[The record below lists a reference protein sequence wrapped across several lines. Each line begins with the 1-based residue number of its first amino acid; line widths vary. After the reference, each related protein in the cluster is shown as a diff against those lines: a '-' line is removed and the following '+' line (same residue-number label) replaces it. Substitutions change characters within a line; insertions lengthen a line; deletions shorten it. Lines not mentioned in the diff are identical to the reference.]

1 MKKEEDLTLGTP
13 IFRIIFHIDL
23 NAFFASCETTL
34 RPELQK
40 LPLAITGEK
49 SSKRGIVV
57 TANYVARQYGVH
69 SAMPLMQA
77 KKKCPSLV
85 VVAANFDLYR
95 KISQQF
101 IDLLHTYSDK
111 VEKASIDEAY
121 VDVTHLYHQVHP
133 LLLAQQIQARILN
146 ELKIGCSIGIAP
158 NKFLAKMASDMKKPN
173 GITVLRKRDLPKML
187 WPLPIEEMF
196 GIGKAS
202 SPKLKQ
208 LGINTINDLVH
219 YKDVEKIE
227 QLFGRHALKWI
238 EDAKGNDQTP
248 INPNKY
254 EVPSSIG
261 HSTTFAKDYCFDEE
275 IKAEAKRMCIKTS
288 NRLKRYQLYAKTISI
303 QLKDNTFKQITRS
316 KTVEVPIQTVS
327 EIYPIIEELFE
338 EHWEGQPLRLVGVNT
353 TNLVSTNKV
362 TQQLN
367 LFNYQSF
374 ATEEKLNQT
383 LQKIKTKHGNHL
395 IQKGIQKGQKN
406 K

>member
-1 MKKEEDLTLGTP
+1 MGTP

-23 NAFFASCETTL
+23 NAFFASCETIL
-34 RPELQK
+34 RPELQN

-77 KKKCPSLV
+77 KKKCPHLV
-85 VVAANFDLYR
+85 VASANFDLYR

-101 IDLLHTYSDK
+101 IQLLHEYSDQ

-121 VDVTHLYHQVHP
+121 VDVTHLYQEIHP
-133 LLLAQQIQARILN
+133 LHLAQQIQQRIFN

-173 GITVLRKRDLPKML
+173 GITVLRKRDLPHIL
-187 WPLPIEEMF
+187 WPMPIEEMF
-196 GIGKAS
+196 GVGKAS

-208 LGINTINDLVH
+208 LGINTIGDLVH
-219 YKDVEKIE
+219 YKDVDKIE
-227 QLFGRHALKWI
+227 QLFGHHALKWI
-238 EDAKGNDQTP
+238 ENAKGNDQNP

-261 HSTTFAKDYCFDEE
+261 HSTTFSKDYCFDEE

-288 NRLKRYQLYAKTISI
+288 NRLKKYGLYAKTISI
-303 QLKDNTFKQITRS
+303 QLKDTSFKQITRS
-316 KTVEVPIQTVS
+316 QTVQIPIQSVN
-327 EIYPIIEELFE
+327 ELYPIIEELFD
-338 EHWEGQPLRLVGVNT
+338 EHWEGQALRLIGVNT
-353 TNLVSTNKV
+353 TNLVNTNKV

-374 ATEEKLNQT
+374 ASEEKLNQT
-383 LQKIKTKHGNHL
+383 IQQIKTKHGTHL
-395 IQKGIQKGQKN
+395 IQKGIQKGQK
-406 K
+406 

>member
-1 MKKEEDLTLGTP
+1 MGTP

-23 NAFFASCETTL
+23 NAFFASCETIL
-34 RPELQK
+34 RPELQN

-77 KKKCPSLV
+77 KKKCPHLV
-85 VVAANFDLYR
+85 VASANFDLYR

-101 IDLLHTYSDK
+101 IQLLHEYSDQ

-121 VDVTHLYHQVHP
+121 VDVTHLYQEIHP
-133 LLLAQQIQARILN
+133 LHLAQQIQQRIFN
-146 ELKIGCSIGIAP
+146 ELKIGCSIGVAP

-173 GITVLRKRDLPKML
+173 GITVLRKRDLPHIL
-187 WPLPIEEMF
+187 WPMPIEEMF
-196 GIGKAS
+196 GVGKAS

-208 LGINTINDLVH
+208 LGINTIGDLVH
-219 YKDVEKIE
+219 YKDVDKIE
-227 QLFGRHALKWI
+227 QLFGHHALKWI
-238 EDAKGNDQTP
+238 ENAKGNDQNP

-261 HSTTFAKDYCFDEE
+261 HSTTFSKDYCFAEE

-288 NRLKRYQLYAKTISI
+288 NRLKKYGLYAKTISI
-303 QLKDNTFKQITRS
+303 QLKDTSFKQITRS
-316 KTVEVPIQTVS
+316 QTVQVPIQSVN
-327 EIYPIIEELFE
+327 ELYPIIEELFD
-338 EHWEGQPLRLVGVNT
+338 EHWEGQALRLIGVNT
-353 TNLVSTNKV
+353 TNLVNTNKV

-374 ATEEKLNQT
+374 ASEEKLNQT
-383 LQKIKTKHGNHL
+383 IQQIKTKHGTHL
-395 IQKGIQKGQKN
+395 IQKGIQKGQKLL
-406 K
+406 

>member
-1 MKKEEDLTLGTP
+1 MGTP

-34 RPELQK
+34 RPELQN

-77 KKKCPSLV
+77 KKKCPHLV
-85 VVAANFDLYR
+85 VASANFDLYR

-101 IDLLHTYSDK
+101 IQLLHEYSDQ

-121 VDVTHLYHQVHP
+121 VDVTHLYQEIHP
-133 LLLAQQIQARILN
+133 LHLAQQIQQRILN
-146 ELKIGCSIGIAP
+146 ELKIGCSIGVAP

-173 GITVLRKRDLPKML
+173 GITVLRKRDLPHIL
-187 WPLPIEEMF
+187 WPMPIEEMF
-196 GIGKAS
+196 GVGKAS

-208 LGINTINDLVH
+208 LGINTIGDLVH
-219 YKDVEKIE
+219 YKDIDKIE
-227 QLFGRHALKWI
+227 QLFGHHALKWI
-238 EDAKGNDQTP
+238 ENAKGNDQNP

-261 HSTTFAKDYCFDEE
+261 HSTTFSKDYCFDEE

-288 NRLKRYQLYAKTISI
+288 NRLKKYGLYAKTISI
-303 QLKDNTFKQITRS
+303 QLKDTSFKQITRS
-316 KTVEVPIQTVS
+316 QTVQVPIQSVN
-327 EIYPIIEELFE
+327 ELYPIIEELFD
-338 EHWEGQPLRLVGVNT
+338 EHWEGQALRLIGVNT
-353 TNLVSTNKV
+353 TNLVNTNKV

-374 ATEEKLNQT
+374 ASEEKLNQT
-383 LQKIKTKHGNHL
+383 IQQIKTKHGTHL
-395 IQKGIQKGQKN
+395 IQKGIQKGQK
-406 K
+406 

>member
-1 MKKEEDLTLGTP
+1 MGTP

-23 NAFFASCETTL
+23 NAFFASCETIL
-34 RPELQK
+34 RPELQN

-77 KKKCPSLV
+77 KKKCPHLV
-85 VVAANFDLYR
+85 VASANFDLYR

-101 IDLLHTYSDK
+101 IQLLHEYSDQ

-121 VDVTHLYHQVHP
+121 VDVTHLYQEIHP
-133 LLLAQQIQARILN
+133 LHLAQQIQQRIFN
-146 ELKIGCSIGIAP
+146 ELKIGCSIGVAP

-173 GITVLRKRDLPKML
+173 GITVLRKRDLPHIL
-187 WPLPIEEMF
+187 WPMPIEEMF
-196 GIGKAS
+196 GVGKAS

-208 LGINTINDLVH
+208 LGINTIGDLVH
-219 YKDVEKIE
+219 YKDVDKIE
-227 QLFGRHALKWI
+227 QLFGHHALKWI
-238 EDAKGNDQTP
+238 ENAKGNDQNP

-261 HSTTFAKDYCFDEE
+261 HSTTFSKDYCFDEE

-288 NRLKRYQLYAKTISI
+288 NRLKKYGLYAKTISI
-303 QLKDNTFKQITRS
+303 QLKDTSFKQITRS
-316 KTVEVPIQTVS
+316 QTVQVPIQSVN
-327 EIYPIIEELFE
+327 EIYPIIEELFD
-338 EHWEGQPLRLVGVNT
+338 EHWEGQALRLIGVNT
-353 TNLVSTNKV
+353 TNLVNTNKV

-374 ATEEKLNQT
+374 ASEEKLNQT
-383 LQKIKTKHGNHL
+383 IQQIKTKHGTHL
-395 IQKGIQKGQKN
+395 IQKGIQKGQK
-406 K
+406 

>member
-1 MKKEEDLTLGTP
+1 MGTP

-23 NAFFASCETTL
+23 NAFFASCETIL
-34 RPELQK
+34 RPELQN

-77 KKKCPSLV
+77 KKKCPHLV
-85 VVAANFDLYR
+85 VASANFDLYR

-101 IDLLHTYSDK
+101 IQLLHEYSDQ

-121 VDVTHLYHQVHP
+121 VDVTHLYQEIHP
-133 LLLAQQIQARILN
+133 LHLAQQIQQRIFN
-146 ELKIGCSIGIAP
+146 ELKIGCSIGVAP

-173 GITVLRKRDLPKML
+173 GITVLRKRDLPHIL
-187 WPLPIEEMF
+187 WPMPIEEMF
-196 GIGKAS
+196 GVGKAS

-208 LGINTINDLVH
+208 LGINTIGDLVH
-219 YKDVEKIE
+219 YKDVDKIE
-227 QLFGRHALKWI
+227 QLFGHHALKWI
-238 EDAKGNDQTP
+238 ENAKGNDQNP

-261 HSTTFAKDYCFDEE
+261 HSTTFSKDYCFDEE

-288 NRLKRYQLYAKTISI
+288 NRLKKYGLYAKTISI
-303 QLKDNTFKQITRS
+303 QLKDTSFKQITRS
-316 KTVEVPIQTVS
+316 QTVQVPIQSVN
-327 EIYPIIEELFE
+327 ELYPIIEELFD
-338 EHWEGQPLRLVGVNT
+338 EHWEGQALRLIGVNT
-353 TNLVSTNKV
+353 TNLVNTNKV

-374 ATEEKLNQT
+374 ASEEKLNQT
-383 LQKIKTKHGNHL
+383 IQQIKTKHGTHL
-395 IQKGIQKGQKN
+395 IQKGIQKGQK
-406 K
+406 

>member
-1 MKKEEDLTLGTP
+1 MGTP

-23 NAFFASCETTL
+23 NAFFASCETIL
-34 RPELQK
+34 RPELQN

-77 KKKCPSLV
+77 KKKCPHLV
-85 VVAANFDLYR
+85 VASANYDLYR

-101 IDLLHTYSDK
+101 IQLLHEYSDQ

-121 VDVTHLYHQVHP
+121 VDVTHLYQEIHP
-133 LLLAQQIQARILN
+133 LHLAQQIQQRIFN
-146 ELKIGCSIGIAP
+146 ELKIGCSIGVAP

-173 GITVLRKRDLPKML
+173 GITVLRKRDLPHIL
-187 WPLPIEEMF
+187 WPMPIEEMF
-196 GIGKAS
+196 GVGKAS

-208 LGINTINDLVH
+208 LGINTIGDLVH
-219 YKDVEKIE
+219 YKDVDKIE
-227 QLFGRHALKWI
+227 QLFGHHALKWI
-238 EDAKGNDQTP
+238 ENAKGNDQNP

-261 HSTTFAKDYCFDEE
+261 HSTTFSKDYCFAEE

-288 NRLKRYQLYAKTISI
+288 NRLKKYGLYAKTISI
-303 QLKDNTFKQITRS
+303 QLKDTSFKQITRS
-316 KTVEVPIQTVS
+316 QTVQIPIQSVN
-327 EIYPIIEELFE
+327 ELYPIIEELFD
-338 EHWEGQPLRLVGVNT
+338 EHWEGQALRLIGVNT
-353 TNLVSTNKV
+353 TNLVNTNKV

-374 ATEEKLNQT
+374 ASEEKLNQT
-383 LQKIKTKHGNHL
+383 IQQIKTKHGTHL
-395 IQKGIQKGQKN
+395 IQKGIQKGQK
-406 K
+406 

>member
-1 MKKEEDLTLGTP
+1 MGEP

-23 NAFFASCETTL
+23 NAFFASCETIL
-34 RPELQK
+34 RPELQN

-77 KKKCPSLV
+77 KKKCPHLV
-85 VVAANFDLYR
+85 VASANFDLYR

-101 IDLLHTYSDK
+101 IQLLHEYSDQ

-121 VDVTHLYHQVHP
+121 VDVTHLYQEIHP
-133 LLLAQQIQARILN
+133 LHLAQQIQQRIFN
-146 ELKIGCSIGIAP
+146 ELKIGCSIGVAP

-173 GITVLRKRDLPKML
+173 GITVLRKRDLPHIL
-187 WPLPIEEMF
+187 WPMPIEEMF
-196 GIGKAS
+196 GVGKAS

-208 LGINTINDLVH
+208 LGINTIGDLVH
-219 YKDVEKIE
+219 YKDVDKIE
-227 QLFGRHALKWI
+227 QLFGHHALKWI
-238 EDAKGNDQTP
+238 ENAKGNDQNP

-261 HSTTFAKDYCFDEE
+261 HSTTFSKDYCFDEE

-288 NRLKRYQLYAKTISI
+288 NRLKKYGLYAKTISI
-303 QLKDNTFKQITRS
+303 QLKDTSFKQITRS
-316 KTVEVPIQTVS
+316 QTVQVPIQSVN
-327 EIYPIIEELFE
+327 ELYPIIEELFD
-338 EHWEGQPLRLVGVNT
+338 EHWEGQALRLIGVNT
-353 TNLVSTNKV
+353 TNLVNTNKV

-374 ATEEKLNQT
+374 ASEEKLNQT
-383 LQKIKTKHGNHL
+383 IQQIKTKHGTHL
-395 IQKGIQKGQKN
+395 IQKGIQKGQK
-406 K
+406 

>member
-1 MKKEEDLTLGTP
+1 MGTP

-23 NAFFASCETTL
+23 NAFFASCETIL
-34 RPELQK
+34 RPELQN

-77 KKKCPSLV
+77 KKKCPHLV
-85 VVAANFDLYR
+85 VASANFDLYR

-101 IDLLHTYSDK
+101 IQLLHEYSDQ

-121 VDVTHLYHQVHP
+121 VDVTHLYQEIHP
-133 LLLAQQIQARILN
+133 LHLAQQIQQRIFN
-146 ELKIGCSIGIAP
+146 ELKIGCSIGVAP

-173 GITVLRKRDLPKML
+173 GITVLRKRDLPHIL
-187 WPLPIEEMF
+187 WPMPIEEMF
-196 GIGKAS
+196 GVGKAS

-208 LGINTINDLVH
+208 LGINTIGDLVH
-219 YKDVEKIE
+219 YKDVDKIE
-227 QLFGRHALKWI
+227 QLFGHHALKWI
-238 EDAKGNDQTP
+238 ENAKGNDQNA

-261 HSTTFAKDYCFDEE
+261 HSTTFSKDYCFDEE

-288 NRLKRYQLYAKTISI
+288 NRLKKYGLYAKTISI
-303 QLKDNTFKQITRS
+303 QLKDTSFKQITRS
-316 KTVEVPIQTVS
+316 QTVQVPIQSVN
-327 EIYPIIEELFE
+327 ELYPIIEELFD
-338 EHWEGQPLRLVGVNT
+338 EHWEGQALRLIGVNT
-353 TNLVSTNKV
+353 TNLVNTNKV

-374 ATEEKLNQT
+374 ASEEKLNQT
-383 LQKIKTKHGNHL
+383 IQQIKTKHGTHL
-395 IQKGIQKGQKN
+395 IQKGIQKGQK
-406 K
+406 

>member
-1 MKKEEDLTLGTP
+1 MGTP

-23 NAFFASCETTL
+23 NAFFASCETIL
-34 RPELQK
+34 RPELQN

-77 KKKCPSLV
+77 KKKCPHLV
-85 VVAANFDLYR
+85 VASANFDLYR

-101 IDLLHTYSDK
+101 IQLLHEYSDQ

-121 VDVTHLYHQVHP
+121 VDVTHLYQEIHP
-133 LLLAQQIQARILN
+133 LHLAQQIQHRIFN
-146 ELKIGCSIGIAP
+146 ELKIGCSIGVAP

-173 GITVLRKRDLPKML
+173 GITVLRKRDLPHIL
-187 WPLPIEEMF
+187 WPMPIEEMF
-196 GIGKAS
+196 GVGKAS

-208 LGINTINDLVH
+208 LGINTIGDLVH
-219 YKDVEKIE
+219 YKDVDKIE
-227 QLFGRHALKWI
+227 QLFGHHALKWI
-238 EDAKGNDQTP
+238 ENAKGNDQNP

-261 HSTTFAKDYCFDEE
+261 HSTTFSKDYCFDEE

-288 NRLKRYQLYAKTISI
+288 NRLKKYGLYAKTISI
-303 QLKDNTFKQITRS
+303 QLKDTSFKQITRS
-316 KTVEVPIQTVS
+316 QTVQVPIQSVN
-327 EIYPIIEELFE
+327 ELYPIIEELFD
-338 EHWEGQPLRLVGVNT
+338 EHWEGQALRLIGVNT
-353 TNLVSTNKV
+353 TNLVNTNKV

-374 ATEEKLNQT
+374 ASEEKLNQT
-383 LQKIKTKHGNHL
+383 IQQIKTKHGTHL
-395 IQKGIQKGQKN
+395 IQKGIQKGQK
-406 K
+406 

>member
-1 MKKEEDLTLGTP
+1 MGTP

-23 NAFFASCETTL
+23 NAFFASCETIL
-34 RPELQK
+34 RPELQN

-77 KKKCPSLV
+77 KKKCPHLV
-85 VVAANFDLYR
+85 VASANFDLYR

-101 IDLLHTYSDK
+101 IQLLHEYSDQ

-121 VDVTHLYHQVHP
+121 VDVTHLYQEIHP
-133 LLLAQQIQARILN
+133 LHLAQQIQQRIFN

-173 GITVLRKRDLPKML
+173 GITVLRKRDLPHIL
-187 WPLPIEEMF
+187 WPMPIEEMF
-196 GIGKAS
+196 GVGKAS

-208 LGINTINDLVH
+208 LGINTIGDLVH
-219 YKDVEKIE
+219 YKDVDKIE
-227 QLFGRHALKWI
+227 QLFGHHALKWI
-238 EDAKGNDQTP
+238 ENAKGNDQNP

-261 HSTTFAKDYCFDEE
+261 HSTTFSKDYCFDEE

-288 NRLKRYQLYAKTISI
+288 NRLKKYGLYAKTVSI
-303 QLKDNTFKQITRS
+303 QLKDTSFKQITRS
-316 KTVEVPIQTVS
+316 QTVQVPIQSVN
-327 EIYPIIEELFE
+327 ELYPIIEELFD
-338 EHWEGQPLRLVGVNT
+338 EHWEGQALRLIGVNT
-353 TNLVSTNKV
+353 TNLVNTNKV

-374 ATEEKLNQT
+374 ASEEKLNQT
-383 LQKIKTKHGNHL
+383 IQQIKTKHGTHL
-395 IQKGIQKGQKN
+395 IQKGIQKGQK
-406 K
+406 

>member
-1 MKKEEDLTLGTP
+1 MGEP

-23 NAFFASCETTL
+23 NAFFASCETIL
-34 RPELQK
+34 RPELQN

-77 KKKCPSLV
+77 KKKCPHLV
-85 VVAANFDLYR
+85 VASANFDLYL

-101 IDLLHTYSDK
+101 IQLLHEYSDQ

-121 VDVTHLYHQVHP
+121 VDVTHLYQEIHP
-133 LLLAQQIQARILN
+133 LHLAQQIQQRIFN

-173 GITVLRKRDLPKML
+173 GITVLRKRDLPHIL
-187 WPLPIEEMF
+187 WPMPIEEMF
-196 GIGKAS
+196 GVGKAS

-208 LGINTINDLVH
+208 LGINTIGDLVH
-219 YKDVEKIE
+219 YKDVDKIE
-227 QLFGRHALKWI
+227 QLFGHHALKWI
-238 EDAKGNDQTP
+238 ENAKGNDQNP

-261 HSTTFAKDYCFDEE
+261 HSTTFSKDYCFDEE

-288 NRLKRYQLYAKTISI
+288 NRLKKYGLYAKTISI
-303 QLKDNTFKQITRS
+303 QLKDTSFKQITRS
-316 KTVEVPIQTVS
+316 QTVQVPIQSVN
-327 EIYPIIEELFE
+327 ELYPIIEELFD
-338 EHWEGQPLRLVGVNT
+338 EHWEGQALRLIGVNT
-353 TNLVSTNKV
+353 TNLVNTNKV

-374 ATEEKLNQT
+374 ASEEKLNQT
-383 LQKIKTKHGNHL
+383 IQQIKTKHGTHL
-395 IQKGIQKGQKN
+395 IQKGIQKGQK
-406 K
+406 

>member
-1 MKKEEDLTLGTP
+1 MGTP

-23 NAFFASCETTL
+23 NAFFASCETIL
-34 RPELQK
+34 RPELQN

-77 KKKCPSLV
+77 KKKCPHLV
-85 VVAANFDLYR
+85 VASANFDLYR

-101 IDLLHTYSDK
+101 IQLLHEYSDQ

-121 VDVTHLYHQVHP
+121 VDVTHLYQEIHP
-133 LLLAQQIQARILN
+133 LHLAQQIQQRIFN
-146 ELKIGCSIGIAP
+146 ELKIGCSIGVAP

-173 GITVLRKRDLPKML
+173 GITVLRKRDLPHIL
-187 WPLPIEEMF
+187 WPMPIEEMF
-196 GIGKAS
+196 GVGKAS

-208 LGINTINDLVH
+208 LGINTIGDLVH
-219 YKDVEKIE
+219 YKDVDKIE
-227 QLFGRHALKWI
+227 QLFGHHALKWI
-238 EDAKGNDQTP
+238 ENAKGNDQNP

-261 HSTTFAKDYCFDEE
+261 HSTTFSKDYCFDEE

-288 NRLKRYQLYAKTISI
+288 NRLKKYGLYAKTVSI
-303 QLKDNTFKQITRS
+303 QLKDTSFKQITRS
-316 KTVEVPIQTVS
+316 QTVQVPIQSVN
-327 EIYPIIEELFE
+327 ELYPIIEELFD
-338 EHWEGQPLRLVGVNT
+338 EHWEGQALRLIGVNT
-353 TNLVSTNKV
+353 TNLVNTNKV

-374 ATEEKLNQT
+374 ASEEKLNQT
-383 LQKIKTKHGNHL
+383 IQQIKTKHGTHL
-395 IQKGIQKGQKN
+395 IQKGIQKGQK
-406 K
+406 

>member
-1 MKKEEDLTLGTP
+1 MGTP

-23 NAFFASCETTL
+23 NAFFASCETIL
-34 RPELQK
+34 RPELQN

-77 KKKCPSLV
+77 KKKCPHLV
-85 VVAANFDLYR
+85 VASANFDLYR

-101 IDLLHTYSDK
+101 IQLLHEYSDQ

-121 VDVTHLYHQVHP
+121 VDVTHLYQEIHP
-133 LLLAQQIQARILN
+133 LHLAQQIQQRIFN
-146 ELKIGCSIGIAP
+146 ELKIGCSIGVAP

-173 GITVLRKRDLPKML
+173 GITVLRKRDLPHIL
-187 WPLPIEEMF
+187 WPMPIEEMF
-196 GIGKAS
+196 GVGKAS

-208 LGINTINDLVH
+208 LGINTIGDLVH
-219 YKDVEKIE
+219 YKDVDKIE
-227 QLFGRHALKWI
+227 QLFGHHALKWI
-238 EDAKGNDQTP
+238 ENAKGNDQNP

-254 EVPSSIG
+254 EVPSSIC
-261 HSTTFAKDYCFDEE
+261 HSTTFSKDYCFDEE

-288 NRLKRYQLYAKTISI
+288 NRLKKYGLYAKTISI
-303 QLKDNTFKQITRS
+303 QLKDTSFKQITRS
-316 KTVEVPIQTVS
+316 QTVQVPIQSVN
-327 EIYPIIEELFE
+327 ELYPIIEELFD
-338 EHWEGQPLRLVGVNT
+338 EHWEGQALRLIGVNT
-353 TNLVSTNKV
+353 TNLVNTNKV

-374 ATEEKLNQT
+374 ASEEKLNQT
-383 LQKIKTKHGNHL
+383 IQQIKTKHGTHL
-395 IQKGIQKGQKN
+395 IQKGIQKGQK
-406 K
+406 

>member
-1 MKKEEDLTLGTP
+1 MGTP

-23 NAFFASCETTL
+23 NAFFASCETIL
-34 RPELQK
+34 RPELQN

-77 KKKCPSLV
+77 KKKCPHLV
-85 VVAANFDLYR
+85 VASANFDLYR

-101 IDLLHTYSDK
+101 IQLLHEYSDQ

-121 VDVTHLYHQVHP
+121 VDVTHLYQEIHP
-133 LLLAQQIQARILN
+133 LHLAQQIQQRIFN
-146 ELKIGCSIGIAP
+146 ELKIGCSIGVAP

-173 GITVLRKRDLPKML
+173 GITVLRKRDLPHIL
-187 WPLPIEEMF
+187 WPMPIEEMF
-196 GIGKAS
+196 GVGKAS

-208 LGINTINDLVH
+208 LGINTIGDLVH
-219 YKDVEKIE
+219 YKDVDKIE
-227 QLFGRHALKWI
+227 QLFGHHALKWI
-238 EDAKGNDQTP
+238 ENAKGNDQNA

-261 HSTTFAKDYCFDEE
+261 HSTTFSKDYCFDEE

-288 NRLKRYQLYAKTISI
+288 NRLKKYGLYAKTISI
-303 QLKDNTFKQITRS
+303 QLKDTSFKQITRS
-316 KTVEVPIQTVS
+316 QTVQVPIQSVN
-327 EIYPIIEELFE
+327 ELYPIIEELFD
-338 EHWEGQPLRLVGVNT
+338 EHWEGQALRLIGVNT
-353 TNLVSTNKV
+353 TNLVNTNKV

-374 ATEEKLNQT
+374 ASEEKLNQT
-383 LQKIKTKHGNHL
+383 IQQIKTKHGTHL
-395 IQKGIQKGQKN
+395 IQKGIQKG
-406 K
+406 

>member
-1 MKKEEDLTLGTP
+1 MGTP

-23 NAFFASCETTL
+23 NAFFASCETIL
-34 RPELQK
+34 RPELQN

-77 KKKCPSLV
+77 KKKCPHLV
-85 VVAANFDLYR
+85 VASANFDLYR

-101 IDLLHTYSDK
+101 IQLLHEYSDQ

-121 VDVTHLYHQVHP
+121 VDVTHLYQEIHP
-133 LLLAQQIQARILN
+133 LHLAQQIQQRIFN
-146 ELKIGCSIGIAP
+146 ELKIGCSIGVAP

-173 GITVLRKRDLPKML
+173 GITVLRKRDLPHIL
-187 WPLPIEEMF
+187 WPMPIEEMF
-196 GIGKAS
+196 GVGKAS

-208 LGINTINDLVH
+208 LGINTIGDLVH
-219 YKDVEKIE
+219 YKDVDKIE
-227 QLFGRHALKWI
+227 QLFGHHALKWI
-238 EDAKGNDQTP
+238 ENAKGNDQNP

-261 HSTTFAKDYCFDEE
+261 HSTTFSKDYCFDEE

-288 NRLKRYQLYAKTISI
+288 NRLKKYGLYAKTISI
-303 QLKDNTFKQITRS
+303 QLKDTSFKQITRS
-316 KTVEVPIQTVS
+316 QTVQVPIQSVN
-327 EIYPIIEELFE
+327 ELYPIIEELFD
-338 EHWEGQPLRLVGVNT
+338 EHWEGQALRLIGVNT
-353 TNLVSTNKV
+353 TNLVNTNKV

-374 ATEEKLNQT
+374 ASEEKLNQT
-383 LQKIKTKHGNHL
+383 IQQIKTKHGTHL
-395 IQKGIQKGQKN
+395 IQKGIQKGQKLL
-406 K
+406 

>member
-1 MKKEEDLTLGTP
+1 MGTP

-23 NAFFASCETTL
+23 NAFFASCETIL
-34 RPELQK
+34 RPELQN

-77 KKKCPSLV
+77 KKKCPHLV
-85 VVAANFDLYR
+85 VASANFDLYR

-101 IDLLHTYSDK
+101 IQLLHEYSDQ

-121 VDVTHLYHQVHP
+121 VDVTHLYQEIHP
-133 LLLAQQIQARILN
+133 LHLAQQIQQRIFN
-146 ELKIGCSIGIAP
+146 ELKIGCSIGVAP

-173 GITVLRKRDLPKML
+173 GITVLRKRDLPHIL
-187 WPLPIEEMF
+187 WPMPIEEMF
-196 GIGKAS
+196 GVGKAS

-208 LGINTINDLVH
+208 LGINTIGDLVH
-219 YKDVEKIE
+219 YKDVDKIE
-227 QLFGRHALKWI
+227 QLFGHHALKWI
-238 EDAKGNDQTP
+238 ENAKGNDQNA

-261 HSTTFAKDYCFDEE
+261 HSTTFSKDYCFAEE

-288 NRLKRYQLYAKTISI
+288 NRLKKYGLYAKTISI
-303 QLKDNTFKQITRS
+303 QLKDTSFKQITRS
-316 KTVEVPIQTVS
+316 QTVQVPIQSVN
-327 EIYPIIEELFE
+327 ELYPIIEELFD
-338 EHWEGQPLRLVGVNT
+338 EHWEGQALRLIGVNT
-353 TNLVSTNKV
+353 TNLVNTNKV

-374 ATEEKLNQT
+374 ASEEKLNQT
-383 LQKIKTKHGNHL
+383 IQQIKTKHGTHL
-395 IQKGIQKGQKN
+395 IQKGIQKGQK
-406 K
+406 

>member
-1 MKKEEDLTLGTP
+1 MGTP

-23 NAFFASCETTL
+23 NAFFASCETIL
-34 RPELQK
+34 RPELQN

-77 KKKCPSLV
+77 KKKCPHLV
-85 VVAANFDLYR
+85 VASANFDLYR

-101 IDLLHTYSDK
+101 IQLLHEYSDQ

-121 VDVTHLYHQVHP
+121 VDVTHLYQEIHP
-133 LLLAQQIQARILN
+133 LHLAQQIQQRILN
-146 ELKIGCSIGIAP
+146 ELKIGCSIGVAP

-173 GITVLRKRDLPKML
+173 GITVLRKRDLPHIL
-187 WPLPIEEMF
+187 WPMPIDEMF
-196 GIGKAS
+196 GVGKAS

-208 LGINTINDLVH
+208 LGINTIGDLVH
-219 YKDVEKIE
+219 YKDVDKIE
-227 QLFGRHALKWI
+227 QLFGHHALKWI
-238 EDAKGNDQTP
+238 ENAKGNDQNP

-261 HSTTFAKDYCFDEE
+261 HSTTFSKDYCFDEE

-288 NRLKRYQLYAKTISI
+288 NRLKKYGLYAKTISI
-303 QLKDNTFKQITRS
+303 QLKDTSFKQITRS
-316 KTVEVPIQTVS
+316 QTVQVPIQSVN
-327 EIYPIIEELFE
+327 ELYPIIEELFD
-338 EHWEGQPLRLVGVNT
+338 EHWEGQALRLIGVNT
-353 TNLVSTNKV
+353 TNLVNTNKV

-374 ATEEKLNQT
+374 ASEEKLNQT
-383 LQKIKTKHGNHL
+383 IQQIKTKHGTHL
-395 IQKGIQKGQKN
+395 IQKGIQKGQK
-406 K
+406 

>member
-1 MKKEEDLTLGTP
+1 MGTP

-23 NAFFASCETTL
+23 NAFFASCETIL
-34 RPELQK
+34 RPELQN

-77 KKKCPSLV
+77 KKKCPHLV
-85 VVAANFDLYR
+85 VASANFDLYR

-101 IDLLHTYSDK
+101 IQLLHEYSDQ

-121 VDVTHLYHQVHP
+121 VDVTHLYQEIHP
-133 LLLAQQIQARILN
+133 LHLAQQIQQRIFN
-146 ELKIGCSIGIAP
+146 ELKIGCSIGVAP

-173 GITVLRKRDLPKML
+173 GITVLRKRDLPHIL
-187 WPLPIEEMF
+187 WPMPIEEMF
-196 GIGKAS
+196 GVGKAS

-208 LGINTINDLVH
+208 LGINTIGDLVH
-219 YKDVEKIE
+219 YKDVDKIE
-227 QLFGRHALKWI
+227 QLFGQHALKLS
-238 EDAKGNDQTP
+238 ENAKVNDQNP

-261 HSTTFAKDYCFDEE
+261 HSTTFSKDYCFDEE

-288 NRLKRYQLYAKTISI
+288 NRLKKYGLYAKTISI
-303 QLKDNTFKQITRS
+303 QLKDTSFKQITRS
-316 KTVEVPIQTVS
+316 QTVQVPIQSVN
-327 EIYPIIEELFE
+327 ELYPIIEELFD
-338 EHWEGQPLRLVGVNT
+338 EHWEGQALRLIGVNT
-353 TNLVSTNKV
+353 TNLVNTNKV

-374 ATEEKLNQT
+374 ASEEKLNQT
-383 LQKIKTKHGNHL
+383 IQQIKTKHGTHL
-395 IQKGIQKGQKN
+395 IQKGIQKGQK
-406 K
+406 

>member
-1 MKKEEDLTLGTP
+1 MGTP

-23 NAFFASCETTL
+23 NAFFASCETIL
-34 RPELQK
+34 RPELQN

-77 KKKCPSLV
+77 KKKCPHLV
-85 VVAANFDLYR
+85 VASANFDLYR

-101 IDLLHTYSDK
+101 IQLLHEYSDQ

-121 VDVTHLYHQVHP
+121 VDVTHLYQEIHP
-133 LLLAQQIQARILN
+133 LHLAQQIQQRIFN
-146 ELKIGCSIGIAP
+146 ELKIGCSIGVAP

-173 GITVLRKRDLPKML
+173 GITVLRKRDLPHIL
-187 WPLPIEEMF
+187 WPMPIEEMF
-196 GIGKAS
+196 GVGKAS

-208 LGINTINDLVH
+208 LGINTIGDLVH
-219 YKDVEKIE
+219 YKDVDKIE
-227 QLFGRHALKWI
+227 QLFGHHALKWI
-238 EDAKGNDQTP
+238 ENAKGNDQNA

-261 HSTTFAKDYCFDEE
+261 HSTTFSKDYCFDEE

-288 NRLKRYQLYAKTISI
+288 NRLNKYGLYAKTISI
-303 QLKDNTFKQITRS
+303 QLKDTSFKQITRS
-316 KTVEVPIQTVS
+316 QTVQVPIQSVN
-327 EIYPIIEELFE
+327 ELYPIIEELFD
-338 EHWEGQPLRLVGVNT
+338 EHWEGQALRLIGVNT
-353 TNLVSTNKV
+353 TNLVNTNKV

-374 ATEEKLNQT
+374 ASEEKLNQT
-383 LQKIKTKHGNHL
+383 IQQIKTKHGTHL
-395 IQKGIQKGQKN
+395 IKKGIQKGQK
-406 K
+406 

>member
-1 MKKEEDLTLGTP
+1 MGTP

-23 NAFFASCETTL
+23 NAFFASCETIL
-34 RPELQK
+34 RPELQN

-77 KKKCPSLV
+77 KKKCPHLV
-85 VVAANFDLYR
+85 VASANFDLYR

-101 IDLLHTYSDK
+101 IQLLHEYSDQ

-121 VDVTHLYHQVHP
+121 VDVTHLYQEIHP
-133 LLLAQQIQARILN
+133 LHLAQQIQQRIFN
-146 ELKIGCSIGIAP
+146 ELKIGCSIGVAP

-173 GITVLRKRDLPKML
+173 GITVLRKRDLPHIL
-187 WPLPIEEMF
+187 WPMPIEEMF
-196 GIGKAS
+196 GVGKAS

-208 LGINTINDLVH
+208 LGINTIGDLVH
-219 YKDVEKIE
+219 YKDVDKIE
-227 QLFGRHALKWI
+227 QLFGHHALKWI
-238 EDAKGNDQTP
+238 ENAKGNDQNP

-261 HSTTFAKDYCFDEE
+261 HSTTFSKDYCFDEE

-288 NRLKRYQLYAKTISI
+288 NRLKKYGLYAKTVSI
-303 QLKDNTFKQITRS
+303 QLKDTSFKQITRS
-316 KTVEVPIQTVS
+316 QTVQIPIQSVN
-327 EIYPIIEELFE
+327 ELYPIIEELFD
-338 EHWEGQPLRLVGVNT
+338 EHWEGQALRLIGVNT
-353 TNLVSTNKV
+353 TNLVNTNKV

-374 ATEEKLNQT
+374 ASEEKLNQT
-383 LQKIKTKHGNHL
+383 IQQIKTKHGTHL
-395 IQKGIQKGQKN
+395 IQKGIQKGQK
-406 K
+406 

>member
-1 MKKEEDLTLGTP
+1 MGTP

-23 NAFFASCETTL
+23 NAFFASCETIL
-34 RPELQK
+34 RPELQN

-77 KKKCPSLV
+77 KKKCPHLV
-85 VVAANFDLYR
+85 VASANFDLYR

-101 IDLLHTYSDK
+101 IQLLHEYSDQ

-121 VDVTHLYHQVHP
+121 VDVTHLYQEIHP
-133 LLLAQQIQARILN
+133 LHLAQQIQQRILN
-146 ELKIGCSIGIAP
+146 ELKIGCSIGVAP

-173 GITVLRKRDLPKML
+173 GITVLRKRDLPHIL
-187 WPLPIEEMF
+187 WPMPIEEMF
-196 GIGKAS
+196 GVGKAS

-208 LGINTINDLVH
+208 LGINTIGDLVH
-219 YKDVEKIE
+219 YKDVDKIE
-227 QLFGRHALKWI
+227 QLFGHHALKWI
-238 EDAKGNDQTP
+238 ENAKGNDQNP

-261 HSTTFAKDYCFDEE
+261 HSTTFSKDYCFDEE

-288 NRLKRYQLYAKTISI
+288 NRLKKYGLYAKTISI
-303 QLKDNTFKQITRS
+303 QLKDTSFKQITRS
-316 KTVEVPIQTVS
+316 QTVQVPIQSVN
-327 EIYPIIEELFE
+327 ELYPIIEELFD
-338 EHWEGQPLRLVGVNT
+338 EHWEGQALRLIGVNT
-353 TNLVSTNKV
+353 TNLVNTNKV

-374 ATEEKLNQT
+374 ASEEKLNQT
-383 LQKIKTKHGNHL
+383 IQQIKTKHGTHL
-395 IQKGIQKGQKN
+395 IQKGIQKGQK
-406 K
+406 

>member
-1 MKKEEDLTLGTP
+1 MGTP

-23 NAFFASCETTL
+23 NAFFASCETIL
-34 RPELQK
+34 RPELQN

-77 KKKCPSLV
+77 KKKCPHLV
-85 VVAANFDLYR
+85 VASANFDLYR

-101 IDLLHTYSDK
+101 IQLLHEYSDQ

-121 VDVTHLYHQVHP
+121 VDVTHLYQEIHP
-133 LLLAQQIQARILN
+133 LHLAQQIQQRIFN

-173 GITVLRKRDLPKML
+173 GITVLRKRDLPHIL
-187 WPLPIEEMF
+187 WPMPIEEMF
-196 GIGKAS
+196 GVGKAS

-208 LGINTINDLVH
+208 LGINTIGDLVH
-219 YKDVEKIE
+219 YKDVDKIE
-227 QLFGRHALKWI
+227 QLFGHHALNWI
-238 EDAKGNDQTP
+238 ENAKGNDQNP

-261 HSTTFAKDYCFDEE
+261 HSTTFSKDYCFDEE

-288 NRLKRYQLYAKTISI
+288 NRLKKYGLYAKTISI
-303 QLKDNTFKQITRS
+303 QLKDTSFKQITRS
-316 KTVEVPIQTVS
+316 QTVQVPIQSVN
-327 EIYPIIEELFE
+327 ELYPIIEELFD
-338 EHWEGQPLRLVGVNT
+338 EHWEGQALRLIGVNT
-353 TNLVSTNKV
+353 TNLVNTNKV

-374 ATEEKLNQT
+374 ASEEKLNQT
-383 LQKIKTKHGNHL
+383 IQQIKTKHGTHL
-395 IQKGIQKGQKN
+395 IQKGIQKGQK
-406 K
+406 

>member
-1 MKKEEDLTLGTP
+1 MGTP

-23 NAFFASCETTL
+23 NAFFASCETIL
-34 RPELQK
+34 RPELQN

-77 KKKCPSLV
+77 KKKCPHLV
-85 VVAANFDLYR
+85 VASANFDLYR

-101 IDLLHTYSDK
+101 IQLLHEYSDQ

-121 VDVTHLYHQVHP
+121 VDVTHLYQEIHP
-133 LLLAQQIQARILN
+133 LHLAQQIQQRIFN

-173 GITVLRKRDLPKML
+173 GITVLRKRDLPHIL
-187 WPLPIEEMF
+187 WPMPIEEMF
-196 GIGKAS
+196 GVGKAS

-208 LGINTINDLVH
+208 LGINTIGDLVH
-219 YKDVEKIE
+219 YKDVDKIE
-227 QLFGRHALKWI
+227 QLFGHHALKWI
-238 EDAKGNDQTP
+238 ENAKGNDQNA

-261 HSTTFAKDYCFDEE
+261 HSTTFSKDYCFDEE

-288 NRLKRYQLYAKTISI
+288 NRLKKYGLYAKTISI
-303 QLKDNTFKQITRS
+303 QLKDTSFKQITRS
-316 KTVEVPIQTVS
+316 QTVQVPIQSVN
-327 EIYPIIEELFE
+327 ELYPIIEELFD
-338 EHWEGQPLRLVGVNT
+338 EHWEGQALRLIGVNT
-353 TNLVSTNKV
+353 TNLVNTNKV

-374 ATEEKLNQT
+374 ASEEKLNQT
-383 LQKIKTKHGNHL
+383 IQQIKTKHGTHL
-395 IQKGIQKGQKN
+395 IQKGIQKGQK
-406 K
+406 

>member
-1 MKKEEDLTLGTP
+1 MGTP

-23 NAFFASCETTL
+23 NAFFASCETIL
-34 RPELQK
+34 RPELQN

-77 KKKCPSLV
+77 KKKCPHLV
-85 VVAANFDLYR
+85 VASANFDLYR

-101 IDLLHTYSDK
+101 IQLLHEYSDQ

-121 VDVTHLYHQVHP
+121 VDVTHLYQEIHP
-133 LLLAQQIQARILN
+133 LHLAQQIQQRIFN

-173 GITVLRKRDLPKML
+173 GITVLRKRDLPHIL
-187 WPLPIEEMF
+187 WPMPIEEMF
-196 GIGKAS
+196 GVGKAS

-208 LGINTINDLVH
+208 LGINTIGDLVH
-219 YKDVEKIE
+219 YKDVDKIE
-227 QLFGRHALKWI
+227 QLFGHHALKWI
-238 EDAKGNDQTP
+238 ENAKGNDQNP

-261 HSTTFAKDYCFDEE
+261 HSTTFSKDYCFDEE

-288 NRLKRYQLYAKTISI
+288 NRLKKYGLYAKTISI
-303 QLKDNTFKQITRS
+303 QLKDTSFKQITRS
-316 KTVEVPIQTVS
+316 QTVQVPIQSVN
-327 EIYPIIEELFE
+327 ELYPIIEELFDE
-338 EHWEGQPLRLVGVNT
+338 QWEGQALRLIGVNT
-353 TNLVSTNKV
+353 TNLVNTNKV

-374 ATEEKLNQT
+374 ASEEKLNQT
-383 LQKIKTKHGNHL
+383 IQQIKTKHGTHL
-395 IQKGIQKGQKN
+395 IQKGIQKGQK
-406 K
+406 

>member
-1 MKKEEDLTLGTP
+1 MGTP

-23 NAFFASCETTL
+23 NAFFASCETIL
-34 RPELQK
+34 RPELQN

-77 KKKCPSLV
+77 KKKCPHLV
-85 VVAANFDLYR
+85 VASANFDLYR

-101 IDLLHTYSDK
+101 IQLLHEYSDQ

-121 VDVTHLYHQVHP
+121 VDVTHLYQEIHP
-133 LLLAQQIQARILN
+133 LHLAQQIQQRIFN

-173 GITVLRKRDLPKML
+173 GITVLRKRDLPHIL
-187 WPLPIEEMF
+187 WPMPIEEMF
-196 GIGKAS
+196 GVGKAS

-208 LGINTINDLVH
+208 LGINTIGDLVH
-219 YKDVEKIE
+219 YKDVDKIE
-227 QLFGRHALKWI
+227 QLFGHHALKWI
-238 EDAKGNDQTP
+238 ENAKGNDQNP

-261 HSTTFAKDYCFDEE
+261 HSTTFSKDYCFDEE

-288 NRLKRYQLYAKTISI
+288 NRLKKYGLYAKTISI
-303 QLKDNTFKQITRS
+303 QLKDTSFKQITRS
-316 KTVEVPIQTVS
+316 QTVKVPIQSVN
-327 EIYPIIEELFE
+327 ELYPIIEELFD
-338 EHWEGQPLRLVGVNT
+338 EHWEGQALRLIGVNT
-353 TNLVSTNKV
+353 TNLVNTNKV

-374 ATEEKLNQT
+374 ASEEKLNQT
-383 LQKIKTKHGNHL
+383 IQQIKTKHGTHL
-395 IQKGIQKGQKN
+395 IQKGIQKGQK
-406 K
+406 

>member
-1 MKKEEDLTLGTP
+1 MGTP

-23 NAFFASCETTL
+23 NAFFASCETIL
-34 RPELQK
+34 RPELQN

-77 KKKCPSLV
+77 KKKCPHLV
-85 VVAANFDLYR
+85 VASANFDLYR

-101 IDLLHTYSDK
+101 IQLLHEYSDQ

-121 VDVTHLYHQVHP
+121 VDVTHLYQEIHP
-133 LLLAQQIQARILN
+133 LHLAQQIQQRIFN

-158 NKFLAKMASDMKKPN
+158 NKFFAKMASDMKKPN
-173 GITVLRKRDLPKML
+173 GITVLRKRDLPHIL
-187 WPLPIEEMF
+187 WPMPIEEMF
-196 GIGKAS
+196 GVGKAS

-208 LGINTINDLVH
+208 LGINTIGDLVH
-219 YKDVEKIE
+219 YKDVDKIE
-227 QLFGRHALKWI
+227 QLFGHHALKWI
-238 EDAKGNDQTP
+238 ENAKGNDQNP

-261 HSTTFAKDYCFDEE
+261 HSTTFSKDYCFDEE

-288 NRLKRYQLYAKTISI
+288 NRLKKYGLYAKTISI
-303 QLKDNTFKQITRS
+303 QLKDTSFKQITRS
-316 KTVEVPIQTVS
+316 QTVQVPIQSVN
-327 EIYPIIEELFE
+327 ELYPIIEELFD
-338 EHWEGQPLRLVGVNT
+338 EHWEGQALRLIGVNT
-353 TNLVSTNKV
+353 TNLVNTNKV

-374 ATEEKLNQT
+374 ASEEKLNQT
-383 LQKIKTKHGNHL
+383 IQQIKTKHGTHL
-395 IQKGIQKGQKN
+395 IQKGIQKGQK
-406 K
+406 

>member
-1 MKKEEDLTLGTP
+1 MGTP

-23 NAFFASCETTL
+23 NAFFASCETIL
-34 RPELQK
+34 RPELQN

-69 SAMPLMQA
+69 STMPLMQA
-77 KKKCPSLV
+77 KKKCPHLV
-85 VVAANFDLYR
+85 VASANFDLYR

-101 IDLLHTYSDK
+101 IQLLHEYSDQ

-121 VDVTHLYHQVHP
+121 VDVTHLYQEIHP
-133 LLLAQQIQARILN
+133 LHLAQQIQQRIFN

-173 GITVLRKRDLPKML
+173 GITVLRKRDLPHIL
-187 WPLPIEEMF
+187 WPMPIEEMF
-196 GIGKAS
+196 GVGKAS

-208 LGINTINDLVH
+208 LGINTIGDLVH
-219 YKDVEKIE
+219 YKDVDKIE
-227 QLFGRHALKWI
+227 QLFGHHALKWI
-238 EDAKGNDQTP
+238 ENAKGNDQNP

-261 HSTTFAKDYCFDEE
+261 HSTTFSKDYCFDEE

-288 NRLKRYQLYAKTISI
+288 NRLKKYGLYAKTISI
-303 QLKDNTFKQITRS
+303 QLKDTSFKQITRS
-316 KTVEVPIQTVS
+316 QTVQVPIQSVN
-327 EIYPIIEELFE
+327 ELYPIIEELFD
-338 EHWEGQPLRLVGVNT
+338 EHWEGQALRLIGVNT
-353 TNLVSTNKV
+353 TNLVNTNKV

-374 ATEEKLNQT
+374 ASEEKLNQT
-383 LQKIKTKHGNHL
+383 IQQIKTKHGTHL
-395 IQKGIQKGQKN
+395 IQKGIQKGQK
-406 K
+406 

>member
-1 MKKEEDLTLGTP
+1 MGTP
-13 IFRIIFHIDL
+13 IFRIIFHVDL
-23 NAFFASCETTL
+23 NAFFASCETIL
-34 RPELQK
+34 RPELQN

-77 KKKCPSLV
+77 KKKCPHLV
-85 VVAANFDLYR
+85 VASANFDLYR

-101 IDLLHTYSDK
+101 IQLLHEYSDQ

-121 VDVTHLYHQVHP
+121 VDVTHLYQEIHP
-133 LLLAQQIQARILN
+133 LHLAQQIQQRILN
-146 ELKIGCSIGIAP
+146 ELKIGCSIGVAP

-173 GITVLRKRDLPKML
+173 GITVLRKRDLPHIL
-187 WPLPIEEMF
+187 WPMPIEEMF
-196 GIGKAS
+196 GVGKAS

-208 LGINTINDLVH
+208 LGINTIGDLVH
-219 YKDVEKIE
+219 YKDVDKIE
-227 QLFGRHALKWI
+227 QLFGHHALKWI
-238 EDAKGNDQTP
+238 ENAKGNDQNP

-261 HSTTFAKDYCFDEE
+261 HSTTFSKDYCFDEE

-288 NRLKRYQLYAKTISI
+288 NRLKKYGLYAKTISI
-303 QLKDNTFKQITRS
+303 QLKDTSFKQITRS
-316 KTVEVPIQTVS
+316 QTVQVPIQSVN
-327 EIYPIIEELFE
+327 ELYPIIEELFD
-338 EHWEGQPLRLVGVNT
+338 EHWEGQALRLIGVNT
-353 TNLVSTNKV
+353 TNLVNTNKV

-374 ATEEKLNQT
+374 ASEEKLNQT
-383 LQKIKTKHGNHL
+383 IQQIKTKHGTHL
-395 IQKGIQKGQKN
+395 IQKGIQKGQK
-406 K
+406 

>member
-1 MKKEEDLTLGTP
+1 MGTP

-23 NAFFASCETTL
+23 NAFFASCETIL
-34 RPELQK
+34 RPELQN

-77 KKKCPSLV
+77 KKKCPHLV
-85 VVAANFDLYR
+85 VASANFDLYR

-101 IDLLHTYSDK
+101 IQLLHEYSDQ

-121 VDVTHLYHQVHP
+121 VDVTHLYQEIHP
-133 LLLAQQIQARILN
+133 LHLAQQIQQRIFN
-146 ELKIGCSIGIAP
+146 ELKIGCSIGVAP

-173 GITVLRKRDLPKML
+173 GITVLRKRDLPHIL
-187 WPLPIEEMF
+187 WPMPIEEMF
-196 GIGKAS
+196 GVGKAS

-208 LGINTINDLVH
+208 LGINTIGDLVH
-219 YKDVEKIE
+219 YKDVDKIE
-227 QLFGRHALKWI
+227 QLFGHHALKWI
-238 EDAKGNDQTP
+238 ENAKGNDQNP

-261 HSTTFAKDYCFDEE
+261 HSTTFSKDYCFDEE

-288 NRLKRYQLYAKTISI
+288 NRLKKYGLYAKTISI
-303 QLKDNTFKQITRS
+303 QLKDTSFKQITRS
-316 KTVEVPIQTVS
+316 QTVQVPIQSVN
-327 EIYPIIEELFE
+327 ELYPIIEELFD
-338 EHWEGQPLRLVGVNT
+338 EHWEGQALRLIGVNT
-353 TNLVSTNKV
+353 TNLVNTNKV
-362 TQQLN
+362 TEQLN

-374 ATEEKLNQT
+374 ASEEKLNQT
-383 LQKIKTKHGNHL
+383 IQQIKTKHGTHL
-395 IQKGIQKGQKN
+395 IQKGIQKGQK
-406 K
+406 

>member
-1 MKKEEDLTLGTP
+1 MGTP

-23 NAFFASCETTL
+23 NAFFASCETIL
-34 RPELQK
+34 RPELQN

-77 KKKCPSLV
+77 KKKCPHLV
-85 VVAANFDLYR
+85 VASANFDLYR

-101 IDLLHTYSDK
+101 IQLLHEYSDQ

-121 VDVTHLYHQVHP
+121 VDVTHLYQEIHP
-133 LLLAQQIQARILN
+133 LHLAQQIQQRIFN

-173 GITVLRKRDLPKML
+173 GITVLRKRDLPHIL
-187 WPLPIEEMF
+187 WPMPIEEMF
-196 GIGKAS
+196 GVGKAS
-202 SPKLKQ
+202 SPKLQQ
-208 LGINTINDLVH
+208 LGINTIGDLVH
-219 YKDVEKIE
+219 YKDVDKIE
-227 QLFGRHALKWI
+227 QLFGHHALKWI
-238 EDAKGNDQTP
+238 ENAKGNDQNP

-261 HSTTFAKDYCFDEE
+261 HSTTFSKDYCFDEE

-288 NRLKRYQLYAKTISI
+288 NRLKKYGLYAKTISI
-303 QLKDNTFKQITRS
+303 QLKDTSFKQITRS
-316 KTVEVPIQTVS
+316 QTVQVPIQSVN
-327 EIYPIIEELFE
+327 ELYPIIEELFD
-338 EHWEGQPLRLVGVNT
+338 EHWEGQALRLIGVNT
-353 TNLVSTNKV
+353 TNLVNTNKV

-374 ATEEKLNQT
+374 ASEEKLNQT
-383 LQKIKTKHGNHL
+383 IQQIKTKHGTHL
-395 IQKGIQKGQKN
+395 IQKGIQKGQK
-406 K
+406 

>member
-85 VVAANFDLYR
+85 VVAANFDLYK

-208 LGINTINDLVH
+208 LGINTIHDLVH

-383 LQKIKTKHGNHL
+383 LQKIKTKHGKHL

>member
-1 MKKEEDLTLGTP
+1 MGTP

-23 NAFFASCETTL
+23 NAFFASCETIL
-34 RPELQK
+34 RPELQN

-77 KKKCPSLV
+77 KKRCPHLV
-85 VVAANFDLYR
+85 VASANFDLYR

-101 IDLLHTYSDK
+101 IQLLHEYSDQ

-121 VDVTHLYHQVHP
+121 VDVTHLYQEIHP
-133 LLLAQQIQARILN
+133 LHLAQQIQQRIFN

-173 GITVLRKRDLPKML
+173 GITVLRKRDLPHIL
-187 WPLPIEEMF
+187 WPMPIEEMF
-196 GIGKAS
+196 GVGKAS

-208 LGINTINDLVH
+208 LGINTIGDLVH
-219 YKDVEKIE
+219 YKDVDKIE
-227 QLFGRHALKWI
+227 QLFGHHALKWI
-238 EDAKGNDQTP
+238 ENAKGNDQNP

-261 HSTTFAKDYCFDEE
+261 HSTTFSKDYCFDEE

-288 NRLKRYQLYAKTISI
+288 NRLKKYGLYAKTISI
-303 QLKDNTFKQITRS
+303 QLKDTSFKQITRS
-316 KTVEVPIQTVS
+316 QTVQVPIQSVN
-327 EIYPIIEELFE
+327 ELYPIIEELFD
-338 EHWEGQPLRLVGVNT
+338 EHWEGQALRLIGVNT
-353 TNLVSTNKV
+353 TNLVNTNKV

-374 ATEEKLNQT
+374 ASEEKLNQT
-383 LQKIKTKHGNHL
+383 IQQIKTKHGTHL
-395 IQKGIQKGQKN
+395 IQKGIQKGQK
-406 K
+406 

>member
-1 MKKEEDLTLGTP
+1 MGTP

-23 NAFFASCETTL
+23 NAFFASCETIL
-34 RPELQK
+34 RPELQN

-77 KKKCPSLV
+77 KKKCPHLV
-85 VVAANFDLYR
+85 VASANFDLYR

-101 IDLLHTYSDK
+101 IQLLHEYSDQ

-121 VDVTHLYHQVHP
+121 VDVTHLYQEIHP
-133 LLLAQQIQARILN
+133 LHLAQQIQQRIFN

-173 GITVLRKRDLPKML
+173 GITVLRKRDLPHIL
-187 WPLPIEEMF
+187 WPMPIEEMF
-196 GIGKAS
+196 GVGKAS

-208 LGINTINDLVH
+208 LGINTIGDLVH
-219 YKDVEKIE
+219 YKDVDKIE
-227 QLFGRHALKWI
+227 QLFGHHALKWI
-238 EDAKGNDQTP
+238 ENAKGNDQNP

-261 HSTTFAKDYCFDEE
+261 HSTTFSKDYCFDEE

-288 NRLKRYQLYAKTISI
+288 NRLKKYGLYAKTISI
-303 QLKDNTFKQITRS
+303 QLKDTSFKQITRS
-316 KTVEVPIQTVS
+316 QTVQVPIQSVN
-327 EIYPIIEELFE
+327 ELYPIIEELFD
-338 EHWEGQPLRLVGVNT
+338 EHWEGQALRLIGVNT
-353 TNLVSTNKV
+353 TNLVNTNKV

-374 ATEEKLNQT
+374 ASEEKLNQT
-383 LQKIKTKHGNHL
+383 TQQIKTKHGTHL
-395 IQKGIQKGQKN
+395 IQKGIQKGQK
-406 K
+406 